1 MFMETVLVT
10 GGTGFIGL
18 HCLQQ
23 LLDKGYKVRT
33 TIRSESRK
41 QEVLEAMKKHSSN
54 CENLEFYIADLL
66 KDDGWKEAVE
76 GSKYVLHVASPF
88 FLGEPENE
96 DVFIKPAVEGTLRV
110 LKACADADV
119 QKVVLTSSFAAVGY
133 GHPREKEVYTEE
145 DWSSVDGEISAYAKS
160 KTLAEKAAWEFVEN
174 LEESKKFD
182 LTVINPVAVTGPMLT
197 SDIGSSN
204 DFLLKLISGSMPAC
218 PKIHMG
224 YIDVRDVAKAHIF
237 SMTEE
242 KTNGERIIVSENEMF
257 FAEVG
262 KTLNEAGF
270 KKSPTKE
277 LPNFLVKIMS
287 LFVGEL
293 KTLLSALDRKG
304 DIDKTKAERFFNW
317 EYISTEQSVTETAQ
331 QLQEMGLTK

>member
-1 MFMETVLVT
+1 METVLVT

-224 YIDVRDVAKAHIF
+224 YIDVRDVDKAHIF

-287 LFVGEL
+287 FFVGEL

>member
-1 MFMETVLVT
+1 METVLVT

-33 TIRSESRK
+33 TLRSESRK
-41 QEVLEAMKKHSSN
+41 QEVMEAMKKHSSN
-54 CENLEFYIADLL
+54 CENLEFFIADLL
-66 KDDGWKEAVE
+66 NDDGWKEAVE

-110 LKACADADV
+110 LKACADSEV

-145 DWSSVDGEISAYAKS
+145 DWSSVDGEISPYAKS
-160 KTLAEKAAWEFVEN
+160 KTLAEKAAWDFVEN
-174 LEESKKFD
+174 LEESKKFE

-224 YIDVRDVAKAHIF
+224 YVDVRDVAKAHIF

-277 LPNFLVKIMS
+277 MPNFLVKIMS

-293 KTLLSALDRKG
+293 KTLLSALNRKG
-304 DIDKTKAERFFNW
+304 DIDKTKAKSFFNW
-317 EYISTEQSVTETAQ
+317 DYISTEQSVTETAQ
-331 QLQEMGLTK
+331 QLQDMGLTK

>member
-1 MFMETVLVT
+1 METVLVT

-41 QEVLEAMKKHSSN
+41 QEVMDAMKKHSSN
-54 CENLEFYIADLL
+54 CENLEFFIADLL
-66 KDDGWKEAVE
+66 NDDGWKEAVE

-110 LKACADADV
+110 LNACADADV

-145 DWSSVDGEISAYAKS
+145 DWSSVDGEISPYAKS
-160 KTLAEKAAWEFVEN
+160 KTLAEKAAWEFVES
-174 LEESKKFD
+174 LEESKKFE

-197 SDIGSSN
+197 NDIGSSN

-277 LPNFLVKIMS
+277 MPNFLVKIMS

-293 KTLLSALDRKG
+293 KTLLSALNRKG
-304 DIDKTKAERFFNW
+304 DIDKTKAKSFFNW
-317 EYISTEQSVTETAQ
+317 DYISTEQSVTETAR
-331 QLQEMGLTK
+331 QLQDMGLTK

>member
-1 MFMETVLVT
+1 METVLVT

-224 YIDVRDVAKAHIF
+224 YIA
-237 SMTEE
+237 
-242 KTNGERIIVSENEMF
+242 VSYTHL
-257 FAEVG
+257 
-262 KTLNEAGF
+262 TL
-270 KKSPTKE
+270 PTSQY
-277 LPNFLVKIMS
+277 V
-287 LFVGEL
+287 
-293 KTLLSALDRKG
+293 
-304 DIDKTKAERFFNW
+304 
-317 EYISTEQSVTETAQ
+317 
-331 QLQEMGLTK
+331 

>member
-1 MFMETVLVT
+1 METVLVT

-33 TIRSESRK
+33 TLRSESRK
-41 QEVLEAMKKHSSN
+41 QEVMEAMKKHSSN
-54 CENLEFYIADLL
+54 CENLEFFIADLL
-66 KDDGWKEAVE
+66 NDDGWKEAVE

-110 LKACADADV
+110 LKACADSEV

-145 DWSSVDGEISAYAKS
+145 DWSSVDGEISPYAKS
-160 KTLAEKAAWEFVEN
+160 KTLAEKAAWDFVEN
-174 LEESKKFD
+174 LEESKKFE

-277 LPNFLVKIMS
+277 MPNFLVKIMS

-293 KTLLSALDRKG
+293 KTLLSALNRKG
-304 DIDKTKAERFFNW
+304 DIDKTKAKSFFKW
-317 EYISTEQSVTETAQ
+317 DYISTEQSVTETAQ
-331 QLQEMGLTK
+331 QLQDMGLVK

>member
-1 MFMETVLVT
+1 METVLVT

-33 TIRSESRK
+33 TLRSESRK
-41 QEVLEAMKKHSSN
+41 QEVLDAMKKHASN
-54 CENLEFYIADLL
+54 IENLEFFIADLL
-66 KDDGWKEAVE
+66 NDDGWKEAVE

-110 LKACADADV
+110 LKACADSEV

-145 DWSSVDGEISAYAKS
+145 DWSSVDGEISPYAKS
-160 KTLAEKAAWEFVEN
+160 KTLAEKAAWDFVEN
-174 LEESKKFD
+174 LEESKKFE

-277 LPNFLVKIMS
+277 MPNFLVKIMS

-293 KTLLSALDRKG
+293 KTLLSALNRKG
-304 DIDKTKAERFFNW
+304 DIDKTKAKSFFNW
-317 EYISTEQSVTETAQ
+317 DYISTEQSVTETAQ
-331 QLQEMGLTK
+331 QLQDMGLTK

>member
-1 MFMETVLVT
+1 METVLVT

-174 LEESKKFD
+174 LEDSKKFD

-287 LFVGEL
+287 FFVGEL
-293 KTLLSALDRKG
+293 KTLISALDRRG
-304 DIDKTKAERFFNW
+304 DIDKTKAERFYNW

-331 QLQEMGLTK
+331 QLQDMGLTK

>member
-1 MFMETVLVT
+1 METVLVT

-262 KTLNEAGF
+262 KTLNKAGF

-287 LFVGEL
+287 FFVGEL

>member
-1 MFMETVLVT
+1 METVLVT

-33 TIRSESRK
+33 TLRSESRK
-41 QEVLEAMKKHSSN
+41 QEVMEAMKKHSSN
-54 CENLEFYIADLL
+54 CENLEFFIADLL
-66 KDDGWKEAVE
+66 NDDGWKEAVE

-110 LKACADADV
+110 LKACADSDV

-145 DWSSVDGEISAYAKS
+145 DWSSVDGEISPYAKS

-174 LEESKKFD
+174 LEESKKFE

-277 LPNFLVKIMS
+277 MPNFLVKIMS

-293 KTLLSALDRKG
+293 KTLLSALNRKG
-304 DIDKTKAERFFNW
+304 DIDKTKAKSFFNW
-317 EYISTEQSVTETAQ
+317 DYISTEQSVTETAQ
-331 QLQEMGLTK
+331 QLQDMGLIK

>member
-1 MFMETVLVT
+1 METVLVT

-277 LPNFLVKIMS
+277 LPNFLVKLMS
-287 LFVGEL
+287 FFVGEL

-304 DIDKTKAERFFNW
+304 DIDKTKAERFFDW
-317 EYISTEQSVTETAQ
+317 EYISTEQSVTETAK

>member
-1 MFMETVLVT
+1 METVLVT

-41 QEVLEAMKKHSSN
+41 QEVMDAMKKHSSN
-54 CENLEFYIADLL
+54 CENLEFFITDLL
-66 KDDGWKEAVE
+66 NDDGWKEAVE

-119 QKVVLTSSFAAVGY
+119 EKVVLTSSFAAVGY

-145 DWSSVDGEISAYAKS
+145 DWSSVDGEISPYAKS
-160 KTLAEKAAWEFVEN
+160 KTLAEKAAWEFVES
-174 LEESKKFD
+174 LEESKKFE

-197 SDIGSSN
+197 NDIGSSN

-277 LPNFLVKIMS
+277 MPNFLVKIMS

-293 KTLLSALDRKG
+293 KGLLSALNRKG
-304 DIDKTKAERFFNW
+304 DIDKTKAKSFFNW
-317 EYISTEQSVTETAQ
+317 DYISTEQSVTETAR
-331 QLQEMGLTK
+331 QLQDMGLTK

>member
-1 MFMETVLVT
+1 METVLVT

-33 TIRSESRK
+33 TLRSESRK
-41 QEVLEAMKKHSSN
+41 QEVMEAMKKHSSN
-54 CENLEFYIADLL
+54 CENLEFFIADLL
-66 KDDGWKEAVE
+66 NDDGWKEAVE

-145 DWSSVDGEISAYAKS
+145 DWSSVDGEISPYAKS

-174 LEESKKFD
+174 LEESKKFE

-224 YIDVRDVAKAHIF
+224 YVDVRDVAKAHIF

-277 LPNFLVKIMS
+277 MPNFLVKIMS

-293 KTLLSALDRKG
+293 KTLLSALNRKG
-304 DIDKTKAERFFNW
+304 DIDKTKAKSFFNW
-317 EYISTEQSVTETAQ
+317 DYISTEQSVTETAR
-331 QLQEMGLTK
+331 QLQDMGLTK

>member
-1 MFMETVLVT
+1 METVLVT

-66 KDDGWKEAVE
+66 KDDGWQEAVE

-96 DVFIKPAVEGTLRV
+96 DIFIKPAVEGTLRV
-110 LKACADADV
+110 LKACEEADV

-133 GHPREKEVYTEE
+133 GHSREKEVYTEE

-287 LFVGEL
+287 FFVGEL
-293 KTLLSALDRKG
+293 KTLLSALDRRG

-331 QLQEMGLTK
+331 QLQDMGLTK

>member
-1 MFMETVLVT
+1 METVLVT

-66 KDDGWKEAVE
+66 KDDGWKEAVV

-96 DVFIKPAVEGTLRV
+96 DIFIKPAVEGTLRV

-287 LFVGEL
+287 FFVGEL

>member
-1 MFMETVLVT
+1 METVLVT

-54 CENLEFYIADLL
+54 YENLEFYIADLL

-287 LFVGEL
+287 FFVGEL

-331 QLQEMGLTK
+331 QLQKMGLTK

>member
-1 MFMETVLVT
+1 METVLVT

-41 QEVLEAMKKHSSN
+41 QEVMEAMKKHSSN
-54 CENLEFYIADLL
+54 CENLEFFIADLL
-66 KDDGWKEAVE
+66 SDDGWSEAVT

-110 LKACADADV
+110 LKACADSDV

-133 GHPREKEVYTEE
+133 GHSREKEVYTEE
-145 DWSSVDGEISAYAKS
+145 DWSSVDGEISPYAKS

-174 LEESKKFD
+174 LEESKKFE

-204 DFLLKLISGSMPAC
+204 DFLLKLVSGSMPAC

-277 LPNFLVKIMS
+277 MPNFLVKIMS

-293 KTLLSALDRKG
+293 KTLLSALNRKG
-304 DIDKTKAERFFNW
+304 DIDKTKAKSFFNW
-317 EYISTEQSVTETAQ
+317 DYISTEQSVTETAQ
-331 QLQEMGLTK
+331 QLQDMGLTK

>member
-1 MFMETVLVT
+1 METVLVT

-41 QEVLEAMKKHSSN
+41 QEVMEAMKKHSSN
-54 CENLEFYIADLL
+54 CENLEFFIADLL
-66 KDDGWKEAVE
+66 SDDGWKEAVE

-133 GHPREKEVYTEE
+133 GHSREKEVYTEE
-145 DWSSVDGEISAYAKS
+145 DWSSVDGEISPYAKS
-160 KTLAEKAAWEFVEN
+160 KTLAEKAAWEFVES
-174 LEESKKFD
+174 LEESKKFE

-197 SDIGSSN
+197 NDIGSSN

-277 LPNFLVKIMS
+277 MPNFLVKIMS

-293 KTLLSALDRKG
+293 KTLLSALNRKG
-304 DIDKTKAERFFNW
+304 DIDKTKAKSFFNW
-317 EYISTEQSVTETAQ
+317 DYISTEQSVTETAR
-331 QLQEMGLTK
+331 QLQDMGLTK

>member
-1 MFMETVLVT
+1 METVLVT

-41 QEVLEAMKKHSSN
+41 QEVMEAMKKHSSN
-54 CENLEFYIADLL
+54 CKNLEFFIADLL
-66 KDDGWKEAVE
+66 NDDGWKEAVE

-110 LKACADADV
+110 LKACADSEV

-145 DWSSVDGEISAYAKS
+145 DWSSVDGEISPYAKS

-174 LEESKKFD
+174 LEESKKFE

-277 LPNFLVKIMS
+277 MPNFLVKIMS

-293 KTLLSALDRKG
+293 KTLLSALNRKG
-304 DIDKTKAERFFNW
+304 DIDKTKAKSFFNW
-317 EYISTEQSVTETAQ
+317 DYISTEQSVTETAQ
-331 QLQEMGLTK
+331 QLQDMGLIK

>member
-1 MFMETVLVT
+1 METVLVT

-41 QEVLEAMKKHSSN
+41 QEVMDAMKKHSSN
-54 CENLEFYIADLL
+54 CENLEFFIADLL
-66 KDDGWKEAVE
+66 NDDGWKEAVE

-110 LKACADADV
+110 LKACADTDV

-133 GHPREKEVYTEE
+133 GHSREKEVYTEE
-145 DWSSVDGEISAYAKS
+145 DWSSVDGEISPYAKS
-160 KTLAEKAAWEFVEN
+160 KTLAEKAAWEFVES
-174 LEESKKFD
+174 LEESKKFE

-197 SDIGSSN
+197 NDIGSSN

-242 KTNGERIIVSENEMF
+242 KTNGERIIVSESEMF

-277 LPNFLVKIMS
+277 MPNFLVKIMS

-293 KTLLSALDRKG
+293 KTLLSALNRKG
-304 DIDKTKAERFFNW
+304 DIDKTKAKSFFNW
-317 EYISTEQSVTETAQ
+317 DYISTEQSVTETAR
-331 QLQEMGLTK
+331 QLQDMGLTK

>member
-1 MFMETVLVT
+1 METVLVT

-41 QEVLEAMKKHSSN
+41 QEVLEAMKKYASN

-66 KDDGWKEAVE
+66 KDDGWTEAVE

-287 LFVGEL
+287 FFVGEL

-304 DIDKTKAERFFNW
+304 DIDKTKAERFFDW

>member
-1 MFMETVLVT
+1 METVLVT

-41 QEVLEAMKKHSSN
+41 QEVMEAMKKHSSN
-54 CENLEFYIADLL
+54 CENLEFFIADLL
-66 KDDGWKEAVE
+66 SDDGWSEAVT

-110 LKACADADV
+110 LKACAESDV

-133 GHPREKEVYTEE
+133 GHSREKEVYTEE
-145 DWSSVDGEISAYAKS
+145 DWSSVDGEISPYAKS

-174 LEESKKFD
+174 LEESKKFE

-277 LPNFLVKIMS
+277 MPNFLVKIMS

-293 KTLLSALDRKG
+293 KTLLSALNRKG
-304 DIDKTKAERFFNW
+304 DIDKTKAKSFFNW
-317 EYISTEQSVTETAQ
+317 DFISTEQSVTETAQ
-331 QLQEMGLTK
+331 QLQDMGLTK

>member
-18 HCLQQ
+18 HRLQQ

-54 CENLEFYIADLL
+54 YENLEFYIADLL

-262 KTLNEAGF
+262 KALNEAGF

-287 LFVGEL
+287 FFVGEL

>member
-1 MFMETVLVT
+1 METVLVT

-41 QEVLEAMKKHSSN
+41 QEVMDAMKKHSSN
-54 CENLEFYIADLL
+54 CENLEFFIADLL
-66 KDDGWKEAVE
+66 NDDGWKEAVE

-119 QKVVLTSSFAAVGY
+119 EKVVLTSSFAAVGY

-145 DWSSVDGEISAYAKS
+145 DWSSVDGEISPYAKS
-160 KTLAEKAAWEFVEN
+160 KTLAEKAAWEFVES
-174 LEESKKFD
+174 LEESKKFE

-197 SDIGSSN
+197 NDIGSSN

-277 LPNFLVKIMS
+277 MPNFLVKIMS

-293 KTLLSALDRKG
+293 KTLLSALNRKG
-304 DIDKTKAERFFNW
+304 DIDKTKAKSFFNW
-317 EYISTEQSVTETAQ
+317 DYISTEQSVTETAQ
-331 QLQEMGLTK
+331 QLQDMGLTK

>member
-133 GHPREKEVYTEE
+133 GHPREKQVYTEE

-287 LFVGEL
+287 FFVGEL

-304 DIDKTKAERFFNW
+304 DIDKTKAERFFDW

>member
-1 MFMETVLVT
+1 METVLVT

-41 QEVLEAMKKHSSN
+41 QEVMDAMKKHSSN
-54 CENLEFYIADLL
+54 CENLEFFIADLL
-66 KDDGWKEAVE
+66 NDDGWSEAVN

-110 LKACADADV
+110 LKACADSDV

-133 GHPREKEVYTEE
+133 GHSREKEVYTEE
-145 DWSSVDGEISAYAKS
+145 DWSSVDGEISPYAKS

-174 LEESKKFD
+174 LEESKKFE

-277 LPNFLVKIMS
+277 MPNFLVKIMS

-293 KTLLSALDRKG
+293 KTLLSALNRKG
-304 DIDKTKAERFFNW
+304 DIDKTKAKSFFNW
-317 EYISTEQSVTETAQ
+317 DYISTEQSVTETAQ
-331 QLQEMGLTK
+331 QLQDMGLTK

>member
-1 MFMETVLVT
+1 METVLVT

-41 QEVLEAMKKHSSN
+41 QEVMEAMKKHSSN
-54 CENLEFYIADLL
+54 CENLEFFIADLL
-66 KDDGWKEAVE
+66 SDDGWSEAVT

-110 LKACADADV
+110 LKACADSDV

-133 GHPREKEVYTEE
+133 GHSREKEVYTEE
-145 DWSSVDGEISAYAKS
+145 DWSSVDGEISPYAKS

-174 LEESKKFD
+174 LEESKKFE

-277 LPNFLVKIMS
+277 MPNFLVKIMS

-293 KTLLSALDRKG
+293 KTLLSALNRKG
-304 DIDKTKAERFFNW
+304 DIDKTKAKSFFNW
-317 EYISTEQSVTETAQ
+317 DYISTEQSVTETAQ
-331 QLQEMGLTK
+331 QLQDMGLTK

>member
-1 MFMETVLVT
+1 METVLVT

-33 TIRSESRK
+33 TLRSESRK
-41 QEVLEAMKKHSSN
+41 QEVMEAMKKHSSN
-54 CENLEFYIADLL
+54 CENLEFFIADLL
-66 KDDGWKEAVE
+66 NDDGWKEAVE

-110 LKACADADV
+110 LKACADSDV

-145 DWSSVDGEISAYAKS
+145 DWSSVDGEISPYAKS
-160 KTLAEKAAWEFVEN
+160 KTLAEKAAWDFVEN
-174 LEESKKFD
+174 LEESKKFN

-224 YIDVRDVAKAHIF
+224 YVDVRDVAKAHIF

-277 LPNFLVKIMS
+277 MPNFLVKIMS

-293 KTLLSALDRKG
+293 KTLLSALNRKG
-304 DIDKTKAERFFNW
+304 DIDKTKAKSFFNW
-317 EYISTEQSVTETAQ
+317 DYISTEQSVTETAQ
-331 QLQEMGLTK
+331 QLQDMGLIK

>member
-1 MFMETVLVT
+1 METVLVT

-41 QEVLEAMKKHSSN
+41 QEVMDAMKEHSSN

-119 QKVVLTSSFAAVGY
+119 LKVGLTSSFAAVGY

-287 LFVGEL
+287 FFVGEL

>member
-1 MFMETVLVT
+1 METVLVT

-174 LEESKKFD
+174 LEESKRFD

-287 LFVGEL
+287 FFVGEL
-293 KTLLSALDRKG
+293 KTLISALDRRG

>member
-1 MFMETVLVT
+1 METVLVT

-133 GHPREKEVYTEE
+133 GHPREKQVYTEE

-287 LFVGEL
+287 FFVGEL
-293 KTLLSALDRKG
+293 KTLISALNRRG

-331 QLQEMGLTK
+331 QLQDMGLTK

>member
-1 MFMETVLVT
+1 METVLVT

-41 QEVLEAMKKHSSN
+41 QEVMEAMKKHSSN
-54 CENLEFYIADLL
+54 CENLEFFIADLL
-66 KDDGWKEAVE
+66 NDDGWKEAVE

-110 LKACADADV
+110 LKACADSDV

-133 GHPREKEVYTEE
+133 GHSREKEVYTEE
-145 DWSSVDGEISAYAKS
+145 DWSSVDGEISPYAKS

-174 LEESKKFD
+174 LEESKKFE

-277 LPNFLVKIMS
+277 MPNFLVKIMS

-293 KTLLSALDRKG
+293 KTLLSALNRKG
-304 DIDKTKAERFFNW
+304 DIDKTKAKSFFNW
-317 EYISTEQSVTETAQ
+317 DYISTEQSVTETAQ
-331 QLQEMGLTK
+331 QLQDMGLTK

>member
-1 MFMETVLVT
+1 METVLVT

-110 LKACADADV
+110 LKACADTDV

-287 LFVGEL
+287 FFVGEL

>member
-1 MFMETVLVT
+1 M
-10 GGTGFIGL
+10 
-18 HCLQQ
+18 
-23 LLDKGYKVRT
+23 LDKGYKVRT

-41 QEVLEAMKKHSSN
+41 QEVMEAMKKHSSN
-54 CENLEFYIADLL
+54 CENLEFFIADLL
-66 KDDGWKEAVE
+66 SDDGWSEAVT

-110 LKACADADV
+110 LKACADSDV

-133 GHPREKEVYTEE
+133 GHSREKEVYTEE
-145 DWSSVDGEISAYAKS
+145 DWSSVDGEISPYAKS

-174 LEESKKFD
+174 LEESKKFE

-277 LPNFLVKIMS
+277 MPNFLVKIMS

-293 KTLLSALDRKG
+293 KTLLSALNRKG
-304 DIDKTKAERFFNW
+304 DIDKTKAKSFFNW
-317 EYISTEQSVTETAQ
+317 DYISTEQSVTETAQ
-331 QLQEMGLTK
+331 QLQDMGLTK

>member
-1 MFMETVLVT
+1 METVLVT

-41 QEVLEAMKKHSSN
+41 QEVMEAMKKHSSN
-54 CENLEFYIADLL
+54 CENLEFFIADLL
-66 KDDGWKEAVE
+66 SDDGWSEAVT

-110 LKACADADV
+110 LKACADSDV

-133 GHPREKEVYTEE
+133 GHSREKEVYTEE
-145 DWSSVDGEISAYAKS
+145 DWSSVDGEISPYAKS

-174 LEESKKFD
+174 LEESKKFE

-242 KTNGERIIVSENEMF
+242 KTDGERIIVSENEMF

-277 LPNFLVKIMS
+277 MPNFLVKIMS

-293 KTLLSALDRKG
+293 KTLLSALNRKG
-304 DIDKTKAERFFNW
+304 DIDKTKAKSFFNW
-317 EYISTEQSVTETAQ
+317 DYISTEQSVTETAQ
-331 QLQEMGLTK
+331 QLQDMGLTK

>member
-1 MFMETVLVT
+1 METVLVT

-224 YIDVRDVAKAHIF
+224 YIDVRDVAEAHIF

-287 LFVGEL
+287 FFVGEL
-293 KTLLSALDRKG
+293 KTLISALDRRG

>member
-1 MFMETVLVT
+1 METVLVT

-54 CENLEFYIADLL
+54 CENLEFFIADLL
-66 KDDGWKEAVE
+66 NDDGWKEAVE

-277 LPNFLVKIMS
+277 MPNFLVKIMS

-293 KTLLSALDRKG
+293 KTLLSALNRKG
-304 DIDKTKAERFFNW
+304 DIDKTKAKSFFNW
-317 EYISTEQSVTETAQ
+317 DYISTEQSVTETAQ
-331 QLQEMGLTK
+331 QLQDMGLTK